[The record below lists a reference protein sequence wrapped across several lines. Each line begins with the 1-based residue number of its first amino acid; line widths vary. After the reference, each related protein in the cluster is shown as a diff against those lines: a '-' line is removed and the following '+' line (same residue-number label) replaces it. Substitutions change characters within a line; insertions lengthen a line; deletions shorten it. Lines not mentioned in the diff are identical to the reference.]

1 MKLRQNKKGV
11 TLIESIVTIAIIAIL
26 LGTMGVALTNIIHYM
41 GESALIKN
49 TSNEIFE
56 NIQNTSYTEFTTSDS
71 IMTFKEGLTVSGTTK
86 TVEKSYNDKDK
97 LTLSVFSKNVNT
109 NVYNGKANFYLLK
122 NPSDKD
128 SINNT
133 YQVNSGLNPIDNCVK
148 EGTITT
154 TDDKDYV
161 SSHVN
166 ISSID
171 ENMLSECIQ
180 KVIAEPSY
188 TNITLD
194 QTSVEWYRVV
204 QESDQSLYS
213 IYGIVKPYNINKRFN
228 VIFRSSNPNKEYM
241 INDQVLIN
249 GFTDKIIDEVRTYF
263 SEWRYTDILSS
274 PQILSKT
281 SFTMDDLKDP
291 MLFDSVENGA
301 TVYIYIKEKDPEK
314 KRITLE
320 FVTDEKTFTITVEV
334 SLNQGISQKDYDAI
348 LKQFNNGKHWRSD
361 SLNGGKKFQIKE
373 LYENQK
379 IFNNIP
385 DNSKI
390 TIVYD

>member
-1 MKLRQNKKGV
+1 M
-11 TLIESIVTIAIIAIL
+11 
-26 LGTMGVALTNIIHYM
+26 
-41 GESALIKN
+41 
-49 TSNEIFE
+49 
-56 NIQNTSYTEFTTSDS
+56 
-71 IMTFKEGLTVSGTTK
+71 
-86 TVEKSYNDKDK
+86 
-97 LTLSVFSKNVNT
+97 
-109 NVYNGKANFYLLK
+109 
-122 NPSDKD
+122 
-128 SINNT
+128 
-133 YQVNSGLNPIDNCVK
+133 NSGLNPIDNCVK